1 MTDVRLSLTQDS
13 SDEPVGLLIRWKKLE
28 NMRRNTGSTDNA
40 GRRTFLQATG
50 GIAAL
55 GATGVAGCVGGD
67 TGTDEFTIGIAQ
79 PMSGDLEY
87 YGEQGWNGFLSGLAY
102 KADDDPLIVESPGRE
117 TYEVNDVTYELIFE
131 DTEFDPSQAQTVAED
146 LVEDDNID
154 LLFGFSSSDSARQV
168 IETVTRPA
176 GVPTIIGPAADAD
189 ITYSDEYCDN
199 LVFRANETAAMD
211 AQSGGRYA
219 ANEMGIESVY
229 VVAADNAFGRSVADN
244 YGRVFEEEGI
254 EVAGEQFVEPGFAEF
269 DGVFDDIEG
278 TNADATLGGFTF
290 ATLPAFLEVGLE
302 RDIDLIGGFATLV
315 TSQPVGD
322 VVTGALGEE
331 FTAEDVQDAGLG
343 PFTTRYHWNQYDN
356 EINEAFVDMY
366 VENFGIVPDL
376 FTAGTFTAASALVQA
391 VEETGSADG
400 ADIAAAMQGM
410 TVTDTPKGENA
421 YTFQEHNNQAKSAMT
436 VADVVPTDED
446 AWPAAIMPGAP
457 VETYDQ
463 DEAATPQ
470 DAEVVT
476 CDL

>member
-1 MTDVRLSLTQDS
+1 
-13 SDEPVGLLIRWKKLE
+13 
-28 NMRRNTGSTDNA
+28 MRRNTDSTDTA
-40 GRRTFLQATG
+40 GRRTFLRATG
-50 GIAAL
+50 GVAAL
-55 GATGVAGCVGGD
+55 SAAGVAGCVGED
-67 TGTDEFTIGIAQ
+67 TGADEFTIGIAQ
-79 PMSGDLEY
+79 PMSGALEY

-102 KADDDPLIVESPGRE
+102 KADDDPLVVESPGRE
-117 TYEVNDVTYELIFE
+117 TYEVNGVTYELVFE
-131 DTEFDPSQAQTVAED
+131 DTEFDPAQAQTVAQD
-146 LVEDDNID
+146 LVEDEGADI
-154 LLFGFSSSDSARQV
+154 LFGFSSSDSARQV

-176 GVPTIIGPAADAD
+176 EVPTIIGPAADAN
-189 ITYSDEYCDN
+189 ITYSDEHCDN

-219 ANEMGIESVY
+219 ANEMGIDSVY
-229 VVAADNAFGRSVADN
+229 IVAVDNAFGDSVADN
-244 YGRVFEEEGI
+244 YRRVFEDEGI
-254 EVAGEQFVEPGFAEF
+254 EVAGEQFVEEGFAEF
-269 DGVFDDIEG
+269 DAVFDDIAE
-278 TNADATLGGFTF
+278 TDADATLGGFTF
-290 ATLPAFLEVGLE
+290 LTLPDFLEVGLQ

-322 VVTGALGEE
+322 VVAGALGED
-331 FTAEDVQDAGLG
+331 FTAEDVQEAGLG

-356 EINEAFVDMY
+356 EINNAFVDTY

-391 VEETGSADG
+391 VEETGATD
-400 ADIAAAMQGM
+400 ATDIAAAMRGM

-436 VADVVPTDED
+436 VADVVPTDND
-446 AWPAAIMPGAP
+446 AWPAAIMPGDP

-470 DAEVVT
+470 DAEIVT